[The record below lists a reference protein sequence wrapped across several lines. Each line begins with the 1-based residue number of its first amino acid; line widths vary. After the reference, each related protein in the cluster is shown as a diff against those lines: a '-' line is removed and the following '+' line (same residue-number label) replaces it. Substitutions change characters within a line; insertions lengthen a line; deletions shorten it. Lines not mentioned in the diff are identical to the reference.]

1 MFRSERAGDCP
12 SKILAPKQAHS
23 DRHFFKTTFFCAL
36 LLFLVHSVA
45 AQTNV
50 VTQHYDNS
58 RTGAN
63 TNETI
68 LTPSNVNPSLF
79 GELFSRNVD
88 GYVYAQPLYMV

>member
-1 MFRSERAGDCP
+1 MFQSERAGDCP
-12 SKILAPKQAHS
+12 SEILALKQAHS
-23 DRHFFKTTFFCAL
+23 GRHFFKVTLSCVL
-36 LLFLVHSVA
+36 LLFFAHSVA

-79 GELFSRNVD
+79 GKLFSRNVD